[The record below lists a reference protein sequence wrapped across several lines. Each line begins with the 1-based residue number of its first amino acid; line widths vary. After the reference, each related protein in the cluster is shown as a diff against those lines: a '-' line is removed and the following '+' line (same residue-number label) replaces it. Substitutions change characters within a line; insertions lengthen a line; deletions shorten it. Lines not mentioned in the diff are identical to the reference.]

1 MNRVDGKVAL
11 VTGGAR
17 GIGGETARQL
27 AEAGAS
33 VAITDLLEKEGLDLA
48 AEINDTGGTA
58 IFFNHDVTSASDW
71 ERIIAEID
79 QRFGQLDILVNNA
92 GVWSRGVI
100 EETSEEDFD
109 RLCAVN
115 LKGVFLGT
123 KYAIGSMKNRSAGA
137 DSGSII
143 NLSSTAGLVGS
154 ATSAVYSMTKGG
166 VRLFTKSTAIEV
178 RARGYN
184 IRCNSVHPGATESPM
199 QDDILATSNMSPEE
213 IKTFIKNRNLLGR
226 YGKPIDIA
234 NAILF
239 LASNDSAFMT
249 GSEVVVDGGYTAR

>member
-27 AEAGAS
+27 AQAGAR
-33 VAITDLLEKEGLDLA
+33 VAITDVLA
-48 AEINDTGGTA
+48 AEGQALAEELGADA
-58 IFFNHDVTSASDW
+58 LFLQHDVTS
-71 ERIIAEID
+71 EAEWAHVVGETV
-79 QRFGQLDILVNNA
+79 GQLGGLDILVNNA
-92 GVWSRGVI
+92 GVWERTVI
-100 EETSEEDFD
+100 EETPVEQFD
-109 RLCAVN
+109 RICAVN

-123 KYAIGSMKNRSAGA
+123 KHGIAAMKTRPAEA
-137 DSGSII
+137 DSASII

-154 ATSAVYSMTKGG
+154 ATSAVYSMTTGG

-184 IRCNSVHPGATESPM
+184 IRCNSVHPGATESAM
-199 QDDILATSNMSPEE
+199 QDDILATSNMTAAE
-213 IKTFIKNRNLLGR
+213 IETHKATRTPLGR
-226 YGKPIDIA
+226 FGQPLDIA
-234 NAILF
+234 QAILF
-239 LASNDSAFMT
+239 LASTDSAFMT

>member
-17 GIGGETARQL
+17 GIGGATAALL
-27 AEAGAS
+27 AEAGAT
-33 VAITDLLEKEGLDLA
+33 VVVTDLLEA
-48 AEINDTGGTA
+48 AGEARVEDIKQAGGAA
-58 IFFNHDVTSASDW
+58 IFLTHDVTNEGDW
-71 ERIIAEID
+71 ARVVATTAR
-79 QRFGQLDILVNNA
+79 QFGGLDILVNNA
-92 GVWSRGVI
+92 GIWSRGTI
-100 EETSEEDFD
+100 EETTLEDFE

-123 KYAIGSMKNRSAGA
+123 KHAIGAMKIRPASA
-137 DSGSII
+137 DSGSIV

-199 QDDILATSNMSPEE
+199 QDEILATSNMSPDEIEE
-213 IKTFIKNRNLLGR
+213 FIANRNLLGR
-226 YGKPIDIA
+226 FGTPIDIA
-234 NAILF
+234 KAILF

>member
-17 GIGGETARQL
+17 GIGGETVRRL
-27 AEAGAS
+27 AEAGAK
-33 VAITDLLEKEGLDLA
+33 VAITDVLTAEGEALA
-48 AEINDTGGTA
+48 AEIGDAA
-58 IFFNHDVTSASDW
+58 IFFEHDVTSEPDW
-71 ERIIAEID
+71 ERVVGETA
-79 QRFGQLDILVNNA
+79 QRFGRLDILINNA
-92 GVWSRGVI
+92 GVWERTVI
-100 EETSEEDFD
+100 EETPVAQFD
-109 RLCAVN
+109 RICAVN

-123 KYAIGSMKNRSAGA
+123 KHGIAAMKTRPADA
-137 DSGSII
+137 DSASII

-184 IRCNSVHPGATESPM
+184 IRCNSVHPGATDSPM
-199 QDDILATSNMSPEE
+199 QDDILATSNMTPDE
-213 IKTFIKNRNLLGR
+213 IEAFKATRNLLGR
-226 YGKPIDIA
+226 YGTPLDIA
-234 NAILF
+234 QAILF

-249 GSEVVVDGGYTAR
+249 GSELVVDGGYTAR

>member
-17 GIGGETARQL
+17 GIGGATATLL
-27 AEAGAS
+27 AEAGAA
-33 VAITDLLEKEGLDLA
+33 VVVTDLLAVDGQALVD
-48 AEINDTGGTA
+48 EINRAGGA
-58 IFFNHDVTSASDW
+58 AVFIRHDVTNESEWKQVITATL
-71 ERIIAEID
+71 
-79 QRFGQLDILVNNA
+79 QRHGGLDILLNNA
-92 GVWSRGVI
+92 GIWSRGTI
-100 EETSEEDFD
+100 EETAEAEFD

-123 KYAIGSMKNRSAGA
+123 KHAIGAMKNRPADG
-137 DSGSII
+137 DSGSIV

-166 VRLFTKSTAIEV
+166 VRLFTKSTAIGV

-199 QDDILATSNMSPEE
+199 QDDILATSNMSPDE
-213 IKTFIKNRNLLGR
+213 IEKFIANRNLLGR

-234 NAILF
+234 NAIVF